1 MVEHSNE
8 DAVGRAWN
16 VEEAGNQ
23 ACKPSSSFMY
33 SDVTKRDLV
42 ERIKIRIQETTST
55 SKADMTGQ
63 HTIGRYG
70 SISLLLCEDSDNRPY
85 SGINSSPELLNAQ
98 RQRYG
103 GAQRWCR
110 RPQT

>member
-23 ACKPSSSFMY
+23 ACKPSRSFVY

-42 ERIKIRIQETTST
+42 ERIKICIEETTST
-55 SKADMTGQ
+55 SRADMTGQ
-63 HTIGRYG
+63 HTIGRNG
-70 SISLLLCEDSDNRPY
+70 SMSLLLCEDSDKRPCT
-85 SGINSSPELLNAQ
+85 GMKSSPELVNAQ

-103 GAQRWCR
+103 SAQRWCR